1 MVAKRNAKRARC
13 NAEKRLGVHCRR
25 DAGWGT
31 DHMGRGRCK
40 DHDMLPAT
48 VTSQLP
54 VVSER
59 ILALA
64 DRFKKDQDPFDL
76 REEIGMTRAAIVV
89 LLEQAETFG
98 GFVKGVPA
106 LNQLLNTVGR
116 LVQRLDE
123 IERGRKYVVRV
134 EDVRVSLQSI
144 TAIVVQFVD
153 DPEARAEVA
162 KRIGA
167 IAIDGQVMAPPAEI
181 PERDQEALALISGQ
195 ELPEVHSEV

>member
-1 MVAKRNAKRARC
+1 MVVKRNAKRARC
-13 NAEKRLGVHCRR
+13 NAEKRLGVQCRR

-40 DHDMLPAT
+40 DHDILPAT

-54 VVSER
+54 TPER

-64 DRFKKDQDPFDL
+64 DQFKKDSDPFDL

-89 LLEQAETFG
+89 LLEQADTFG
-98 GFVKGVPA
+98 SFVKGVPA

-162 KRIGA
+162 KRIGG
-167 IAIDGQVMAPPAEI
+167 IVIDGQVMAPPAEI
-181 PERDQEALALISGQ
+181 PERDQEALALISGE